1 MPRAARYLITAAA
14 FVSAPA
20 FDTNWV
26 GVLVASYGASWL
38 AASRAEGKLTTSLAE
53 FTLLGLVAVAG
64 SVLLSNDPTAWLTTF
79 LAIFASVY
87 WILVFLLRLPRI
99 RILDKLVGFVYVRW
113 KMSSEIGDN
122 DTLLRRA
129 RFHQEPLR
137 TRRASGRW
145 WWRRTS
151 MPQATTGIR
160 PSTKPHGSTGIRD
173 VLSVF
178 LDHGA
183 DINIRGEFGA
193 STLHQAVRFN
203 RNPAVLSVLLNRGAD
218 ISARDDFGNT
228 PLHEAASRREN
239 IEVAAL
245 LIDRGADIN
254 ARNDR
259 GNTPLHE
266 AASRRENI
274 EVATLLIDR
283 GADINARDDRG
294 NTPLHEAASRR
305 ENTAVETLL
314 LDRGADAAARNAEG
328 RSPAD
333 IAADRAKDH
342 KRLAGDLRQA
352 LSRISGRTQ

>member
-129 RFHQEPLR
+129 RFTKNPYVL
-137 TRRASGRW
+137 AGLLGRW
-145 WWRRTS
+145 WWRRHQCPRQLRVYAPPRSRTAQPES
-151 MPQATTGIR
+151 GRAFRLPRPRCRHQHPRRVRGIYPP
-160 PSTKPHGSTGIRD
+160 PSRTIQP
-173 VLSVF
+173 
-178 LDHGA
+178 
-183 DINIRGEFGA
+183 E
-193 STLHQAVRFN
+193 
-203 RNPAVLSVLLNRGAD
+203 
-218 ISARDDFGNT
+218 
-228 PLHEAASRREN
+228 
-239 IEVAAL
+239 
-245 LIDRGADIN
+245 
-254 ARNDR
+254 
-259 GNTPLHE
+259 
-266 AASRRENI
+266 
-274 EVATLLIDR
+274 
-283 GADINARDDRG
+283 
-294 NTPLHEAASRR
+294 
-305 ENTAVETLL
+305 
-314 LDRGADAAARNAEG
+314 
-328 RSPAD
+328 
-333 IAADRAKDH
+333 
-342 KRLAGDLRQA
+342 
-352 LSRISGRTQ
+352 SGRTFRPPQPRCRHQCPRRLREYSPTRGGIATREHRGRGAPHRPRRRHQRPQRPREYSPTRGGIATREHRGRDAPHRPRRRRQRSRRPREYSPTRGGITAREHRCGDAPPGPRC

>member
-1 MPRAARYLITAAA
+1 MPKAARYLITVAA

-129 RFHQEPLR
+129 RFTKNPYVLAGLLDAGGGVDINAPGNYGYTPLHEAAR
-137 TRRASGRW
+137 LNRN
-145 WWRRTS
+145 
-151 MPQATTGIR
+151 P
-160 PSTKPHGSTGIRD
+160 D

-283 GADINARDDRG
+283 GADVNARDDRG

>member
-1 MPRAARYLITAAA
+1 MPKAARYLVTAAA

-79 LAIFASVY
+79 LSIFASVY
-87 WILVFLLRLPRI
+87 WILVFWLRLPRI

-122 DTLLRRA
+122 DTLLHRA
-129 RFHQEPLR
+129 RFTQNPYILAGLLDAGSGVDINIPDNDGYTPLHEAAQFNR
-137 TRRASGRW
+137 N
-145 WWRRTS
+145 
-151 MPQATTGIR
+151 P
-160 PSTKPHGSTGIRD
+160 D
-173 VLSVF
+173 VLSVL

-183 DINIRGEFGA
+183 DINIRGEFGRTA
-193 STLHQAVRFN
+193 LHEAALYN
-203 RNPAVLSVLLNRGAD
+203 KNPDVLSVLLDRGAD
-218 ISARDDFGNT
+218 ISARDEYGNT
-228 PLHEAASRREN
+228 PLHR
-239 IEVAAL
+239 AL
-245 LIDRGADIN
+245 SNKRLNVLSVLLDRGVDIN
-254 ARNDR
+254 AGDDY
-259 GNTPLHE
+259 GGTLLHQ
-266 AASRRENI
+266 AASEI
-274 EVATLLIDR
+274 ESPEIVTFLLDR
-283 GADINARDDRG
+283 GADINARDKLG
-294 NTPLHEAASRR
+294 NTPLHEVASQCG
-305 ENTAVETLL
+305 NTAVVTLL

-342 KRLAGDLRQA
+342 KRLAADLRQA